1 MADTIVIA
9 EESAENTGYKFSWG
23 LAIAGGVA
31 ATAVTFFVLS
41 LGSGFGL
48 LLVHPITHSGP
59 SAPAFLTG
67 GAIYFLCAQAFGF
80 AVGGHLVGRLLGPL
94 AESHLQEEFRTAA
107 HGLIA
112 WAVAVLATLT
122 VVTLAGLTFASTGAT
137 TAAMYGA
144 ATSKSFDAGSSAYL
158 VDVLFRPD
166 LGGGDRALTRAPPNA
181 SALAEAGHILDAGLV
196 HGEKLGAG
204 DRTRLIDLVS
214 AQAGVSRDEATGRID
229 GMQADVQAKTR
240 QAEDVARK
248 IASYASL
255 WIAFSLL
262 FGAVVSMVAA
272 VTARNEDD
280 REATTGAAR

>member
-9 EESAENTGYKFSWG
+9 EESAENTGYKFSWS

-94 AESHLQEEFRTAA
+94 AESHFQEEFRTAA

-166 LGGGDRALTRAPPNA
+166 HGGGDRALTRAPPDA
-181 SALAEAGHILDAGLV
+181 SAQAEAGRILDAGLV

-214 AQAGVSRDEATGRID
+214 AQADVSRDEATGRID
-229 GMQADVQAKTR
+229 RMQADVQAKTR
-240 QAEDVARK
+240 QVEDVARK
-248 IASYASL
+248 ISSYASL

-272 VTARNEDD
+272 VTARNEDE

>member
-1 MADTIVIA
+1 MTDTIVIA
-9 EESAENTGYKFSWG
+9 EEGPENTGYKFSWG

-48 LLVHPITHSGP
+48 LLVHPITHSGLP
-59 SAPAFLTG
+59 APAFLTG

-94 AESHLQEEFRTAA
+94 AESHLQEEFRTAS

-122 VVTLAGLTFASTGAT
+122 VVTLAGLTFASTGAM

-144 ATSKSFDAGSSAYL
+144 ATSKSFDAGPSAYL
-158 VDVLFRPD
+158 VDVLFRPGQSKSGRT
-166 LGGGDRALTRAPPNA
+166 LARAELDAGA
-181 SALAEAGHILDAGLV
+181 QAEAGRILDAGMV
-196 HGEKLGAG
+196 HGGQLGAD
-204 DRTRLIDLVS
+204 DRTRLIELVS
-214 AQAGVSRDEATGRID
+214 DQANVPRDEATSRVNR
-229 GMQADVQAKTR
+229 MQADVQAKTR

-255 WIAFSLL
+255 WIVLSLL

-272 VTARNEDD
+272 VTARSEDE
-280 REATTGAAR
+280 REATSGAAR

>member
-9 EESAENTGYKFSWG
+9 EEGVENTGYKFSWG

-67 GAIYFLCAQAFGF
+67 GATYFLCAQAFGF
-80 AVGGHLVGRLLGPL
+80 AVGGYLVGRLLGPL

-107 HGLIA
+107 HGLLA
-112 WAVAVLATLT
+112 WSVAVLATLT
-122 VVTLAGLTFASTGAT
+122 VITLAGLTFASTGAM
-137 TAAMYGA
+137 TAALYGA
-144 ATSKSFDAGSSAYL
+144 VTSKPFDAGPSAYL

-166 LGGGDRALTRAPPNA
+166 HGEGDRALSRAPSDA
-181 SALAEAGHILDAGLV
+181 SAQAEAGRILDAGLV
-196 HGEKLGAG
+196 HGAKLGAG

-214 AQAGVSRDEATGRID
+214 AQADVSRKAAADRID
-229 GMQADVQAKTR
+229 RMQSDVQAKTR
-240 QAEDVARK
+240 QTEDVARK
-248 IASYASL
+248 VASYASL

-262 FGAVVSMVAA
+262 FGAIVSIVAA
-272 VTARNEDD
+272 VTARNEDERD
-280 REATTGAAR
+280 ATTRAAR